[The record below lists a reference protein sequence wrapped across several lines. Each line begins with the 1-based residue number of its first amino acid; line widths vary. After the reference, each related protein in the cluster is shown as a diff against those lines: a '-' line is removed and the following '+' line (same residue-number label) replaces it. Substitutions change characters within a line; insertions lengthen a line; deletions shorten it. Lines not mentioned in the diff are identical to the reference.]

1 MADRDRDSAQR
12 REGMERSARN
22 IREDL
27 QRAGKR
33 DPGQE
38 KAVQFV
44 KDSVSRAET
53 KEQRK

>member
-1 MADRDRDSAQR
+1 MSDRDNPQR
-12 REGMERSARN
+12 RDGMDRTARN

-27 QRAGKR
+27 QRAGKK